1 MILNYRTN
9 RRLSSR
15 ARCRLDWQPRTNKI
29 SKNYEMIEQT
39 FDRSVKS
46 VTSCFYS
53 NLRKKIEFVCVC
65 VYVCILVK
73 ISSEYLLKINIFFKK
88 KKKFTHENPI
98 QPIASDNISPRI
110 DGKEFP
116 AGKYAWNLGCCQ
128 WVICKYF
135 FFFFLC
141 NLLHFSSFSWLFNR
155 IKKERCRKI
164 IFPFHLHQAWFSIR
178 HPS

>member
-65 VYVCILVK
+65 VCMCVFWWK
-73 ISSEYLLKINIFFKK
+73 YLLNIFWKLIFFLKK
-88 KKKFTHENPI
+88 KRSLPMKI
-98 QPIASDNISPRI
+98 Q
-110 DGKEFP
+110 
-116 AGKYAWNLGCCQ
+116 Y
-128 WVICKYF
+128 
-135 FFFFLC
+135 
-141 NLLHFSSFSWLFNR
+141 NLLHPITYHQESM
-155 IKKERCRKI
+155 ERNFRLGNTREI
-164 IFPFHLHQAWFSIR
+164 LDVANG
-178 HPS
+178 